1 MTARERVPFLLRLAV
16 RFLPEEVRAEVL
28 GDLLE
33 HWSQDVGRRPRAA
46 RSLWLMRQPV
56 AALRARLRFGHDEE
70 SPISLASYGDLGSSW
85 LDLKLGIRML
95 VKHPW
100 LTLVVVFALGI
111 GIPASLAPHHLID
124 AILDEP
130 PPFDQ
135 GDQVVGVVGLNRESG
150 TREPLRLGDYE
161 LLRARLTSFASVG
174 AALLRDVNVISDDG
188 RAEGAR
194 GAEMSASSFA
204 LTRVPPALGRVL
216 TEADEVV
223 GAPDVVVVGYDYW
236 RSRLGSRPDVIGS
249 TLRIGGVPTTVVG
262 VMPRGFAMPSRE
274 QLWLPLRLRAI
285 DYVDGLGPAVWVY
298 GRLDEGISR
307 GEARAELA
315 AIGIR
320 QDAQDDRGLVR
331 ADAVAFSGLSIG
343 TPTGMLAAFLFIAQ
357 GVPLVL
363 LLIACGNVAILLL
376 ARTANR
382 SSEFALRTAL
392 GAGRSRI
399 VAQLFVETLVLA
411 LLATGVGLL
420 GIHII
425 VHMIVERVTPGIDL
439 PFWVD
444 LGVTPEVVMEALGLA
459 VASAVFAGVLPALRA
474 TGSSPQRTLQEAG
487 GGGRG
492 FRFGRVTGALI
503 IAEVGLGV
511 GALFAAGMTYRMFS
525 AIDQE
530 TSVAMQT
537 SRVLVASID
546 VPSSARPGEDR
557 DGADETRIARL
568 ASMQEAIARELAARP
583 GVRSWAFSDA
593 TPGDGR
599 FERRGRVEG
608 DGMPPDFPG
617 LPVVTSRVEPG
628 FFGTLGIEP
637 LHGRTFERGDVPF
650 EAGQPPTRVLVN
662 TKFLDRRGMDY
673 RSAVG
678 RTMRISDPGEAPTG
692 PWMEIIGVVPDLEAS
707 LGQAIFDGTPM
718 VYLPAVRGAV
728 HPLTLVIDLGANP
741 TAFAPVLRSLLA
753 DADPTAILSDVVALD
768 ALPNTAAMVQR
779 TASGILV
786 GLSLIAIVLST
797 AALYALMSFTVARRT
812 REIGVRIAL
821 GGKSSWIVASI
832 ARRPLRQL
840 MLGVLL
846 GTGFWAIVFT
856 RLHAIGAF
864 RGELGVAVQSWPYVL
879 SITAAIVVTIG
890 LLACLAP
897 TLRGLRIRPVEA
909 LRVDA

>member
-1 MTARERVPFLLRLAV
+1 M
-16 RFLPEEVRAEVL
+16 
-28 GDLLE
+28 
-33 HWSQDVGRRPRAA
+33 
-46 RSLWLMRQPV
+46 
-56 AALRARLRFGHDEE
+56 
-70 SPISLASYGDLGSSW
+70 
-85 LDLKLGIRML
+85 
-95 VKHPW
+95 
-100 LTLVVVFALGI
+100 
-111 GIPASLAPHHLID
+111 
-124 AILDEP
+124 
-130 PPFDQ
+130 
-135 GDQVVGVVGLNRESG
+135 
-150 TREPLRLGDYE
+150 
-161 LLRARLTSFASVG
+161 
-174 AALLRDVNVISDDG
+174 NVISDDG

-194 GAEMSASSFA
+194 GAEMSASSFV

-223 GAPDVVVVGYDYW
+223 GAPEVVVVGYDYW
-236 RSRLGSRPDVIGS
+236 RSRLGSSPDVIGS
-249 TLRIGGVPTTVVG
+249 TLRVGGVPTTVVG
-262 VMPRGFAMPSRE
+262 VMPRGFAMPHQE
-274 QLWLPLRLRAI
+274 QLWLPLRRRAI
-285 DYVDGLGPAVWVY
+285 DYADGLGPGVWVY
-298 GRLDEGISR
+298 GRLEEGTSR
-307 GEARAELA
+307 GEAGAELA

-320 QDAQDDRGLVR
+320 HDVPDDRGLVR
-331 ADAVAFSGLSIG
+331 AAAVAFSGLSVG

-420 GIHII
+420 GMHL
-425 VHMIVERVTPGIDL
+425 IVERVTPGIDL

-444 LGVTPEVVMEALGLA
+444 LGVTPEVVMKALALG

-487 GGGRG
+487 GGLGG

-537 SRVLVASID
+537 SRVLVSSID
-546 VPSSARPGEDR
+546 VPSLERPGEDR
-557 DGADETRIARL
+557 DGGAHEARIARI
-568 ASMQEAIARELAARP
+568 ASMQEALARRLAAQP
-583 GVRSWAFSDA
+583 GVRNWAFSDA

-608 DGMPPDFPG
+608 DRNPPDFPG
-617 LPVVTSRVEPG
+617 LPVVTSQVEPG
-628 FFGTLGIEP
+628 FFRTLGIEP
-637 LHGRTFERGDVPF
+637 LHGRTFQRGDVPV
-650 EAGQPPTRVLVN
+650 EVGQTPTRVLVN

-673 RSAVG
+673 RRAVG

-707 LGQAIFDGTPM
+707 LGRAIFDGTPM
-718 VYLPAVRGAV
+718 AYLPAVPGGV

-779 TASGILV
+779 TASGILM

-821 GGKSSWIVASI
+821 GGKSSRIVASI
-832 ARRPLRQL
+832 ARRPLCQL
-840 MLGVLL
+840 MFGVMV

-856 RLHAIGAF
+856 GLTATGAF
-864 RGELGVAVQSWPYVL
+864 QGELGVAVRSWPYVL
-879 SITAAIVVTIG
+879 SITAAIVLTTG
-890 LLACLAP
+890 LSGCLAP

>member
-1 MTARERVPFLLRLAV
+1 MTARDRARFLLRLAV
-16 RFLPEEVRAEVL
+16 RLLPEEVRAEVL

-33 HWSQDVGRRPRAA
+33 HWSQDVGRRPPAA
-46 RSLWLMRQPV
+46 RGLWLMRQPV
-56 AALRARLRFGHDEE
+56 AALRARLQFGHVGE
-70 SPISLASYGDLGSSW
+70 SLTSPVSRGGLGISR

-111 GIPASLAPHHLID
+111 GIPASLAPRHLID
-124 AILDEP
+124 AVLDES
-130 PPFDQ
+130 PPFDR
-135 GDQVVGVVGLNRESG
+135 GDQVVGVVALNQESG
-150 TREPLRLGDYE
+150 RQEPLRLGDYE
-161 LLRARLTSFASVG
+161 SLRTRLTSFAFVG

-188 RAEGAR
+188 HAEGAR
-194 GAEMSASSFA
+194 GAEMSASSFV

-216 TEADEVV
+216 TEADEVI
-223 GAPDVVVVGYDYW
+223 GAPEVVVVGYDYW
-236 RSRLGSRPDVIGS
+236 RSRLGSSPDVIGS
-249 TLRIGGVPTTVVG
+249 TLRVGGVPTTVVG
-262 VMPRGFAMPSRE
+262 VMPRGFAMPHRE
-274 QLWLPLRLRAI
+274 QLWLPLRRRAI
-285 DYVDGLGPAVWVY
+285 DYADGLGPAVWVY
-298 GRLDEGISR
+298 GRLEEGTSR
-307 GEARAELA
+307 GEAGAELA

-320 QDAQDDRGLVR
+320 RDVPDDRGLVR
-331 ADAVAFSGLSIG
+331 AAAVAFSGLSVG

-382 SSEFALRTAL
+382 SSELALRTAL

-420 GIHII
+420 GFHL
-425 VHMIVERVTPGIDL
+425 IVERVTPGIDL

-444 LGVTPEVVMEALGLA
+444 PGVTPEVVMEALALG

-487 GGGRG
+487 GGLGG

-546 VPSSARPGEDR
+546 VPSSERPGEDR
-557 DGADETRIARL
+557 DDGGHETRITRI
-568 ASMQEAIARELAARP
+568 ASMQEALARRLAAQP
-583 GVRSWAFSDA
+583 GVRSFAFSDA

-608 DGMPPDFPG
+608 DGNPPDFPG
-617 LPVVTSRVEPG
+617 LSVVTSQVEPG

-637 LHGRTFERGDVPF
+637 LHGRTFERGDVPV
-650 EAGQPPTRVLVN
+650 EVGQAPTRVLVN

-678 RTMRISDPGEAPTG
+678 RTMRITDPGEAPTG

-718 VYLPAVRGAV
+718 AYVPAVPGGV

-753 DADPTAILSDVVALD
+753 DADPTAILGDVAALD
-768 ALPNTAAMVQR
+768 ALPNTAALVQR
-779 TASGILV
+779 TASGVLV

-812 REIGVRIAL
+812 REIGVRIAF
-821 GGKSSWIVASI
+821 GGKSSRIVASI

-840 MLGVLL
+840 MFGVMV

-864 RGELGVAVQSWPYVL
+864 QGELGVAVRSWPYVL
-879 SITAAIVVTIG
+879 SITAAIVLTTG
-890 LLACLAP
+890 LSACLAP

>member
-1 MTARERVPFLLRLAV
+1 
-16 RFLPEEVRAEVL
+16 
-28 GDLLE
+28 
-33 HWSQDVGRRPRAA
+33 
-46 RSLWLMRQPV
+46 
-56 AALRARLRFGHDEE
+56 
-70 SPISLASYGDLGSSW
+70 
-85 LDLKLGIRML
+85 ML

-111 GIPASLAPHHLID
+111 GIPASLTPHHLID
-124 AILDEP
+124 ALLDES
-130 PPFDQ
+130 PPFHE
-135 GDQVVGVVGLNRESG
+135 GDQVVGVVGLDQESG
-150 TREPLRLGDYE
+150 LQEPLRLGDYE
-161 LLRARLTSFASVG
+161 SLRTQLTSFASLG
-174 AALLRDVNVISDDG
+174 AALLRDVNVISEDG

-216 TEADEVV
+216 TEADEVI
-223 GAPDVVVVGYDYW
+223 GAPEVVVVGHDYW

-249 TLRIGGVPTTVVG
+249 TLRIGGAPTTVVG
-262 VMPRGFAMPSRE
+262 VMPPGFAMPSQE
-274 QLWLPLRLRAI
+274 QLWLPLRRRAI
-285 DYVDGLGPAVWVY
+285 DYADGLGPAVWVY
-298 GRLDEGISR
+298 GRLEEGTSR
-307 GEARAELA
+307 GEAGAELA

-320 QDAQDDRGLVR
+320 HDAPDDRGRVR
-331 ADAVAFSGLSIG
+331 ADAVAFSALSIG
-343 TPTGMLAAFLFIAQ
+343 TPTGMLAAFLFIHAQ

-399 VAQLFVETLVLA
+399 VSQLFVETLVLA

-420 GIHII
+420 GMHWI
-425 VHMIVERVTPGIDL
+425 VQQVTPGIDL

-444 LGVTPEVVMEALGLA
+444 LGVTPEVVLEALGLG

-487 GGGRG
+487 GGLGG

-503 IAEVGLGV
+503 IVEVGLGV
-511 GALFAAGMTYRMFS
+511 GALFGAGMTYRMFS

-537 SRVLVASID
+537 SRVLVGSID
-546 VPSSARPGEDR
+546 VPSSERPGEER
-557 DGADETRIARL
+557 GGADETRIARI
-568 ASMQEAIARELAARP
+568 ASMQEALARRLAGQP

-599 FERRGRVEG
+599 FERRGRVDG
-608 DGMPPDFPG
+608 DGSPPDFPG

-637 LHGRTFERGDVPF
+637 LFGRTFEPGDVPV
-650 EAGQPPTRVLVN
+650 EVGQTPTRVLVN
-662 TKFLDRRGMDY
+662 TKFLDRRGMDHH
-673 RSAVG
+673 RAVG
-678 RTMRISDPGEAPTG
+678 QTMRISDPGEAPTG
-692 PWMEIIGVVPDLEAS
+692 PWMEIVGVVPDLEAS
-707 LGQAIFDGTPM
+707 LGRAIFDGTPM
-718 VYLPAVRGAV
+718 AYLPAAPGGV
-728 HPLTLVIDLGANP
+728 HPLTLVIDLGDDT
-741 TAFAPVLRSLLA
+741 TAFAPVLRSLLV

-768 ALPNTAAMVQR
+768 ELPNGAALVQR

-821 GGKSSWIVASI
+821 GGKSSRIVASI
-832 ARRPLRQL
+832 ARRSLCQI
-840 MLGVLL
+840 MFGVVLGA
-846 GTGFWAIVFT
+846 GFWAVVFT
-856 RLHAIGAF
+856 RLSAVGAF

-879 SITAAIVVTIG
+879 SITTGVVVTTG

>member
-1 MTARERVPFLLRLAV
+1 MTAGDRAPFLLRLTV
-16 RFLPEEVRAEVL
+16 RLLPAEVRADVL

-46 RSLWLMRQPV
+46 RCLWLMRQPV
-56 AALRARLRFGHDEE
+56 AALLARLRFGHDEE
-70 SPISLASYGDLGSSW
+70 GSISLASWGELGISR

-111 GIPASLAPHHLID
+111 GIPASLTPHHLID
-124 AILDEP
+124 AVLDES

-135 GDQVVGVVGLNRESG
+135 GDQVVGVVGFNQESG
-150 TREPLRLGDYE
+150 RQELLRLGDYE
-161 LLRARLTSFASVG
+161 SLRTRLTSFAFVG
-174 AALLRDVNVISDDG
+174 AALLRQVNVISDDG

-216 TEADEVV
+216 PAADEVV
-223 GAPDVVVVGYDYW
+223 GAPEVVVVGYDYW

-262 VMPRGFAMPSRE
+262 VMPQGFAMPSRE
-274 QLWLPLRLRAI
+274 QLWLPLRRRAI
-285 DYVDGLGPAVWVY
+285 DYADGLGPAVWMY
-298 GRLDEGISR
+298 GRLEEGTSR

-315 AIGIR
+315 AIGFR
-320 QDAQDDRGLVR
+320 HDVPDYRGLVR
-331 ADAVAFSGLSIG
+331 ADAVAFSGLSVG
-343 TPTGMLAAFLFIAQ
+343 TPTGVLAAFLLIAQ

-392 GAGRSRI
+392 GASRPRI

-420 GIHII
+420 GLHL
-425 VHMIVERVTPGIDL
+425 IVERVTPNLDL

-444 LGVTPEVVMEALGLA
+444 LGVTPEVAMEALALG

-474 TGSSPQRTLQEAG
+474 TGPSPQRTLQEAG
-487 GGGRG
+487 GGLGG

-546 VPSSARPGEDR
+546 VPSSERPDEGR
-557 DGADETRIARL
+557 DGADETRIARI
-568 ASMQEAIARELAARP
+568 ASMQEALARELAARP

-599 FERRGRVEG
+599 AERRGRVEG
-608 DGMPPDFPG
+608 DGMPSDFPG

-637 LHGRTFERGDVPF
+637 LYGRTFDRGDVPF
-650 EAGQPPTRVLVN
+650 EVGQTPTRVLVN
-662 TKFLDRRGMDY
+662 TKFLDRRGIEY

-692 PWMEIIGVVPDLEAS
+692 PWMEIVGVVPDLEAS

-718 VYLPAVRGAV
+718 AYLPAVPGGV

-741 TAFAPVLRSLLA
+741 TAFAPVLRRLLA
-753 DADPTAILSDVVALD
+753 DADPTAILGDVVALD
-768 ALPNTAAMVQR
+768 ALPNRAALVQR

-797 AALYALMSFTVARRT
+797 AALHALMSFTVARRT

-821 GGKSSWIVASI
+821 GGRSSRIVASI

-840 MLGVLL
+840 MLGALL
-846 GTGFWAIVFT
+846 GAGFWAVVFT
-856 RLHAIGAF
+856 SLSAAGAF
-864 RGELGVAVQSWPYVL
+864 RGELGVAVRSWPYVL
-879 SITAAIVVTIG
+879 SMTAAIVVTTG

-897 TLRGLRIRPVEA
+897 TLRGLRIRPLEA

>member
-1 MTARERVPFLLRLAV
+1 MTARDRAPFLLRLAV
-16 RFLPEEVRAEVL
+16 RLLPKEVRAEVL

-33 HWSQDVGRRPRAA
+33 HWLQDIGHRPRAA

-56 AALRARLRFGHDEE
+56 AALHARLRFGHDGEGLI
-70 SPISLASYGDLGSSW
+70 SPASWGDLGVSR

-111 GIPASLAPHHLID
+111 GIPASLTPHHLLD
-124 AILDEP
+124 AVLDES

-135 GDQVVGVVGLNRESG
+135 GDQVVGVVGLNQESG
-150 TREPLRLGDYE
+150 AQELLRLGDYE
-161 LLRARLTSFASVG
+161 SLRTRLTSFAFVG
-174 AALLRDVNVISDDG
+174 AALLRQVNVISDDG

-204 LTRVPPALGRVL
+204 LTRVPPAQGRAL

-223 GAPDVVVVGYDYW
+223 GAPEVVVVGHDYW

-262 VMPRGFAMPSRE
+262 VMPPGFAMPSRE
-274 QLWLPLRLRAI
+274 QLWLPLRRRAI
-285 DYVDGLGPAVWVY
+285 DYADGLGPAVWMY
-298 GRLDEGISR
+298 GRLEEGTSR

-315 AIGIR
+315 AVGIR
-320 QDAQDDRGLVR
+320 HDAPPDDRGLVR
-331 ADAVAFSGLSIG
+331 ADAVAFSALSIG
-343 TPTGMLAAFLFIAQ
+343 TPTGLLAAFLFIAQ

-382 SSEFALRTAL
+382 SGELALRTAL
-392 GAGRSRI
+392 GASRSRI

-420 GIHII
+420 GMHL
-425 VHMIVERVTPGIDL
+425 IVERVTPRIDL

-444 LGVTPEVVMEALGLA
+444 LGVTPEVVMEALGLG
-459 VASAVFAGVLPALRA
+459 VASAVLAGVLPALRA
-474 TGSSPQRTLQEAG
+474 TGSSPQRTLQAAAG
-487 GGGRG
+487 GLGG

-546 VPSSARPGEDR
+546 VPSPERPGEDR
-557 DGADETRIARL
+557 DGADETRIARI
-568 ASMQEAIARELAARP
+568 ASMQEAIARRLAGQP

-593 TPGDGR
+593 TPGGGR

-637 LHGRTFERGDVPF
+637 LHGRTFGRGDVPL
-650 EAGQPPTRVLVN
+650 EVGQAPTRVLVN
-662 TKFLDRRGMDY
+662 TKLLDRRGMDY
-673 RSAVG
+673 RGAVG
-678 RTMRISDPGEAPTG
+678 RTMRISDPGEAPAG

-718 VYLPAVRGAV
+718 AYLPAVPGGV
-728 HPLTLVIDLGANP
+728 HPLTLVIDLGDDP
-741 TAFAPVLRSLLA
+741 TAFAPVLRRLLA
-753 DADPTAILSDVVALD
+753 DADPTAILGDAVALD
-768 ALPNTAAMVQR
+768 QLPNTAALVQR
-779 TASGILV
+779 TASGVLV

-821 GGKSSWIVASI
+821 GGRSSRIVASI

-840 MLGVLL
+840 VLGVVL
-846 GTGFWAIVFT
+846 GAGFWAVVFT
-856 RLHAIGAF
+856 SLGGAGAF
-864 RGELGVAVQSWPYVL
+864 QGELGVAVRSWPYVL
-879 SITAAIVVTIG
+879 SITAATVVATG

-897 TLRGLRIRPVEA
+897 ILRGLRIRPVEA

>member
-1 MTARERVPFLLRLAV
+1 MTARDRAPFLLRLAV
-16 RFLPEEVRAEVL
+16 RLLPEDARAEVL

-33 HWSQDVGRRPRAA
+33 HWSQDVGRRPWAA
-46 RSLWLMRQPV
+46 RGLWLMRQPA
-56 AALRARLRFGHDEE
+56 AALAARLRFGHEE
-70 SPISLASYGDLGSSW
+70 EGLLSPASWNDVGISR

-124 AILDEP
+124 AVLDES
-130 PPFDQ
+130 PPFDE
-135 GDQVVGVVGLNRESG
+135 GEQVVGVVGRNQESG
-150 TREPLRLGDYE
+150 RQEALRLGDYE
-161 LLRARLTSFASVG
+161 SLRTRLTSFASVG
-174 AALLRDVNVISDDG
+174 ASLLRDVNVISDDG

-204 LTRVPPALGRVL
+204 LTRVPPARGRAL
-216 TEADEVV
+216 TAADEVV
-223 GAPDVVVVGYDYW
+223 GAPEVVVVGHDYW
-236 RSRLGSRPDVIGS
+236 RSRLGSRPDVVGS

-262 VMPRGFAMPSRE
+262 VMPEGFAMPSRE
-274 QLWLPLRLRAI
+274 QLWLPLRRRAI
-285 DYVDGLGPAVWVY
+285 DYADGLGPAVWVY
-298 GRLDEGISR
+298 GRLEEGTSR

-315 AIGIR
+315 AVGIR
-320 QDAQDDRGLVR
+320 RDAPDDRGRVR
-331 ADAVAFSGLSIG
+331 ADAVAFSALSIG

-382 SSEFALRTAL
+382 SSELALRTAL
-392 GAGRSRI
+392 GASRSRI

-420 GIHII
+420 GMHL
-425 VHMIVERVTPGIDL
+425 IVERVTPAIDL

-444 LGVTPEVVMEALGLA
+444 LGVTPEVVLKALALG

-474 TGSSPQRTLQEAG
+474 TGSSPQRTLQAAAG
-487 GGGRG
+487 GLGG

-503 IAEVGLGV
+503 IVEVGLGV
-511 GALFAAGMTYRMFS
+511 GALFAAGMTYRMFA
-525 AIDQE
+525 AIDQD

-537 SRVLVASID
+537 SRVLVASMQL
-546 VPSSARPGEDR
+546 PSSEPGGDR
-557 DGADETRIARL
+557 DEGDETRIARI
-568 ASMQEAIARELAARP
+568 ASMQEALARRLAAQP

-593 TPGDGR
+593 TPGGGR

-608 DGMPPDFPG
+608 DEFPPDFPG

-637 LHGRTFERGDVPF
+637 LHGRTFEPGDVPV
-650 EAGQPPTRVLVN
+650 EAGQTPTRVLVN

-673 RSAVG
+673 RGAVG

-692 PWMEIIGVVPDLEAS
+692 PWMEIVGVVPDLEAS

-718 VYLPAVRGAV
+718 AYLPAAPGGV
-728 HPLTLVIDLGANP
+728 HPLTLVIDLGTNP
-741 TAFAPVLRSLLA
+741 TAFAPVLRRLLA
-753 DADPTAILSDVVALD
+753 DADPTAILGDVVALD
-768 ALPNTAAMVQR
+768 QIPNTAALVQR
-779 TASGILV
+779 TASGVLV

-821 GGKSSWIVASI
+821 GGKSSRIVAAI
-832 ARRPLRQL
+832 ARRQLRQL
-840 MLGVLL
+840 LVGVVL
-846 GTGFWAIVFT
+846 GTGFWAVVFT
-856 RLHAIGAF
+856 SLGGAGAF
-864 RGELGVAVQSWPYVL
+864 QGELGVAVRSWPTVL
-879 SITAAIVVTIG
+879 SITAAIVVMTG

-897 TLRGLRIRPVEA
+897 ILRGFRIRPVEA

>member
-1 MTARERVPFLLRLAV
+1 MTARDRAPFLLRLAV
-16 RFLPEEVRAEVL
+16 RLLPDEVRVEVL

-33 HWSQDVGRRPRAA
+33 HWSQDAGRRPRAA
-46 RSLWLMRQPV
+46 RSLWLIRQPA
-56 AALRARLRFGHDEE
+56 AALGARLRFGRDGEGLI
-70 SPISLASYGDLGSSW
+70 SPASWGDVGISRV
-85 LDLKLGIRML
+85 DLKLGIRML

-111 GIPASLAPHHLID
+111 GIPASLPPHHLID
-124 AILDEP
+124 ALLDES
-130 PPFDQ
+130 PPFHE
-135 GDQVVGVVGLNRESG
+135 GDQVVGVVGLDQESG
-150 TREPLRLGDYE
+150 LQEPLRLGDYE
-161 LLRARLTSFASVG
+161 SLRTQLTSFASLG
-174 AALLRDVNVISDDG
+174 AALLRDVNVISEDG

-204 LTRVPPALGRVL
+204 LTRVPPAQGRAL
-216 TEADEVV
+216 TEADEVL
-223 GAPDVVVVGYDYW
+223 GAPEVVVVGHDYW

-262 VMPRGFAMPSRE
+262 VMPPGFAMPSQE
-274 QLWLPLRLRAI
+274 QLWLPLRRRAI
-285 DYVDGLGPAVWVY
+285 DYADGLGPAVWVY
-298 GRLDEGISR
+298 GRLEEGTSR

-320 QDAQDDRGLVR
+320 HDVPDDRGRVR
-331 ADAVAFSGLSIG
+331 ADAVAFSALSIG
-343 TPTGMLAAFLFIAQ
+343 APTGMLAAFLLIAQ

-399 VAQLFVETLVLA
+399 VAQLFVESLVLA

-420 GIHII
+420 GMHW
-425 VHMIVERVTPGIDL
+425 IVERVTPGIDL

-444 LGVTPEVVMEALGLA
+444 LGVTPEVVLEALGLG
-459 VASAVFAGVLPALRA
+459 VASAVFAGVLLALRA

-487 GGGRG
+487 GGLGG

-503 IAEVGLGV
+503 IVEVGLGV
-511 GALFAAGMTYRMFS
+511 GALFGAGMTYRMFS

-557 DGADETRIARL
+557 AGADDIRIARI
-568 ASMQEAIARELAARP
+568 ASMQEALARRLAGQP

-593 TPGDGR
+593 NPGDGR

-608 DGMPPDFPG
+608 DELPPDLPG

-637 LHGRTFERGDVPF
+637 LYGRTFERGDVPV
-650 EAGQPPTRVLVN
+650 EVGQTSSRVLVN
-662 TKFLDRRGMDY
+662 TKFLDRRGMQY
-673 RSAVG
+673 HTAVG
-678 RTMRISDPGEAPTG
+678 QTMRISDPGEAPTG

-707 LGQAIFDGTPM
+707 LGRAIFDGTPM
-718 VYLPAVRGAV
+718 AYLPAVPGGV
-728 HPLTLVIDLGANP
+728 LPLTLVIDLGNDP
-741 TAFAPVLRSLLA
+741 TAFAPVLRDLLV

-768 ALPNTAAMVQR
+768 ELPNGAALVQR

-821 GGKSSWIVASI
+821 GGKSSRIVASI
-832 ARRPLRQL
+832 ARRPFFQL
-840 MLGVLL
+840 LFGVMLGA
-846 GTGFWAIVFT
+846 GFWAVVFT
-856 RLHAIGAF
+856 RLAAVGAF

-879 SITAAIVVTIG
+879 SITAAVVVTTG

>member
-1 MTARERVPFLLRLAV
+1 MTARDRAPFLLRLAV
-16 RFLPEEVRAEVL
+16 RLLPAEVRAEVL

-46 RSLWLMRQPV
+46 RCLWLMRQPV
-56 AALRARLRFGHDEE
+56 AALLARLRFGHDGEGLI
-70 SPISLASYGDLGSSW
+70 SPASWGDLGISR

-111 GIPASLAPHHLID
+111 GIPASLTPHHLID
-124 AILDEP
+124 AVLDES

-135 GDQVVGVVGLNRESG
+135 GDQVVGVVGLNQESG
-150 TREPLRLGDYE
+150 TREWLRLGDYE
-161 LLRARLTSFASVG
+161 LLRTRLASFASVG
-174 AALLRDVNVISDDG
+174 AAQLREVNVISDDG

-204 LTRVPPALGRVL
+204 LTRVPPAQGRAL
-216 TEADEVV
+216 LEADEVV
-223 GAPDVVVVGYDYW
+223 GAPEVVVVGYDYW
-236 RSRLGSRPDVIGS
+236 RSRLGSAPDVIGS

-262 VMPRGFAMPSRE
+262 VMPQGFAMPSRE
-274 QLWLPLRLRAI
+274 QLWLPLRRRAI
-285 DYVDGLGPAVWVY
+285 DYADGLGPAVWVY
-298 GRLDEGISR
+298 GRLADGTSR
-307 GEARAELA
+307 GEAGAELA
-315 AIGIR
+315 AIGLR
-320 QDAQDDRGLVR
+320 RDAQDDRGLVR
-331 ADAVAFSGLSIG
+331 ADAVAFSTLSIG
-343 TPTGMLAAFLFIAQ
+343 TPTGMLAALLFIAQ

-411 LLATGVGLL
+411 LPATGVGLL
-420 GIHII
+420 GMHL
-425 VHMIVERVTPGIDL
+425 IVERVTPGIDL

-444 LGVTPEVVMEALGLA
+444 LGVTPEVVMEALALG

-487 GGGRG
+487 GGLGG
-492 FRFGRVTGALI
+492 FRFGRVTGAMI
-503 IAEVGLGV
+503 IVEVGLGV
-511 GALFAAGMTYRMFS
+511 GALFAAGMTYPMFS

-530 TSVAMQT
+530 ASVAMQT

-546 VPSSARPGEDR
+546 VPSSERPGEDR
-557 DGADETRIARL
+557 GGAQETRIARI
-568 ASMQEAIARELAARP
+568 ASMQEALARRLAAQP

-593 TPGDGR
+593 NPGDGR

-608 DGMPPDFPG
+608 DGSPPDFPG

-628 FFGTLGIEP
+628 FFGTLGIAP
-637 LHGRTFERGDVPF
+637 LYGRTFERGDVPI
-650 EAGQPPTRVLVN
+650 EVGRTPTRVLVN

-718 VYLPAVRGAV
+718 AYLPAVPGGV
-728 HPLTLVIDLGANP
+728 HPLTLVIDLDAHP
-741 TAFAPVLRSLLA
+741 TAFAPVLRSLLV

-768 ALPNTAAMVQR
+768 ALPNTAALVQR
-779 TASGILV
+779 TASGVLA

-821 GGKSSWIVASI
+821 GGKSSRIVASI
-832 ARRPLRQL
+832 ARRSLLQL
-840 MLGVLL
+840 MFGVML
-846 GTGFWAIVFT
+846 GTGFWALAFT
-856 RLHAIGAF
+856 RLGAIGAF
-864 RGELGVAVQSWPYVL
+864 QGELGVAVQSWPYVL
-879 SITAAIVVTIG
+879 SITAAIVVTTG
-890 LLACLAP
+890 LSACLAP
-897 TLRGLRIRPVEA
+897 ILRGLRIRPVEA

>member
-1 MTARERVPFLLRLAV
+1 MTACDRAPFLLRLAV
-16 RFLPEEVRAEVL
+16 RLLPEEVRAEVL
-28 GDLLE
+28 GDLIE
-33 HWSQDVGRRPRAA
+33 HWSEDVGRRPRAA
-46 RSLWLMRQPV
+46 RSLWLLRQPV
-56 AALRARLRFGHDEE
+56 AALHARLRYGHDGEGLL
-70 SPISLASYGDLGSSW
+70 SPASWGGLGVSR

-111 GIPASLAPHHLID
+111 GIPASLTPHHLID
-124 AILDEP
+124 AVLDES
-130 PPFDQ
+130 PPFDR
-135 GDQVVGVVGLNRESG
+135 GDQVVGVVGRNQESG
-150 TREPLRLGDYE
+150 AQELLRLGDYE
-161 LLRARLTSFASVG
+161 SLRTRLTSFASVG
-174 AALLRDVNVISDDG
+174 AALLRQVNVISDDG

-204 LTRVPPALGRVL
+204 LTRVPPAQGRAL

-223 GAPDVVVVGYDYW
+223 GAPEVVVVGHDYW
-236 RSRLGSRPDVIGS
+236 RSRLGSRPDVVGS

-262 VMPRGFAMPSRE
+262 VMPPGFAMPSRE
-274 QLWLPLRLRAI
+274 QLWLPLRRRAI
-285 DYVDGLGPAVWVY
+285 DYADGLGPAVWMY
-298 GRLDEGISR
+298 GRLEEGTSR

-315 AIGIR
+315 AVGIR
-320 QDAQDDRGLVR
+320 HDVPDDRGLVR
-331 ADAVAFSGLSIG
+331 ADAVAFSALSIG
-343 TPTGMLAAFLFIAQ
+343 TPTGMLAAFLFVAQ

-382 SSEFALRTAL
+382 SSELALRTAL
-392 GAGRSRI
+392 GASRSRI
-399 VAQLFVETLVLA
+399 VAQLFIETLVLA

-420 GIHII
+420 GMHL
-425 VHMIVERVTPGIDL
+425 IVERVTPAIDL

-444 LGVTPEVVMEALGLA
+444 LGVTPEVVLKALALG

-474 TGSSPQRTLQEAG
+474 TGSSPQRTLQAAAG
-487 GGGRG
+487 GLGG

-511 GALFAAGMTYRMFS
+511 GALFAAGMTHRMFA
-525 AIDQE
+525 AIDQD

-537 SRVLVASID
+537 SRVIVASID
-546 VPSSARPGEDR
+546 VPSSARPGDDG
-557 DGADETRIARL
+557 DGASETRIARI

-583 GVRSWAFSDA
+583 GVRRWAFSDA

-628 FFGTLGIEP
+628 FFRTLGIDP
-637 LHGRTFERGDVPF
+637 LHGRTFERGDVPV
-650 EAGQPPTRVLVN
+650 EAGQTPTRVLVN

-678 RTMRISDPGEAPTG
+678 RTMRISDPGEAPAG
-692 PWMEIIGVVPDLEAS
+692 PWMEIVGVVPDLEAS

-718 VYLPAVRGAV
+718 AYLPAVPGGV
-728 HPLTLVIDLGANP
+728 HPLTLVIDLGDDP
-741 TAFAPVLRSLLA
+741 TAFAPVLRRLLA
-753 DADPTAILSDVVALD
+753 EADPTAILGDVVALD
-768 ALPNTAAMVQR
+768 QLPNTAALVQR
-779 TASGILV
+779 TASGVLV

-821 GGKSSWIVASI
+821 GGRSSRIVASI

-840 MLGVLL
+840 VLGVVL
-846 GTGFWAIVFT
+846 GAGFWAVVFT
-856 RLHAIGAF
+856 SLGGAGAF
-864 RGELGVAVQSWPYVL
+864 QGELGVAVRSWPTVL
-879 SITAAIVVTIG
+879 SITAAIVVATG

-897 TLRGLRIRPVEA
+897 ILRGLRIRPVEA

>member
-1 MTARERVPFLLRLAV
+1 MTARDRAPFLLRLAV
-16 RFLPEEVRAEVL
+16 RVLPEEVRAEVL

-46 RSLWLMRQPV
+46 RGLWLMRQPV
-56 AALRARLRFGHDEE
+56 AALGARLRFGHEGE
-70 SPISLASYGDLGSSW
+70 GLISPASGGDLGVSR

-124 AILDEP
+124 AVLDES

-135 GDQVVGVVGLNRESG
+135 GEQVVGVVGRNQESG
-150 TREPLRLGDYE
+150 RQEPLRLGDYE
-161 LLRARLTSFASVG
+161 SLRARLTSFASVG

-204 LTRVPPALGRVL
+204 LTRVPPARGRVL
-216 TEADEVV
+216 TSADEVV
-223 GAPDVVVVGYDYW
+223 GAPEVVVVGHDYW
-236 RSRLGSRPDVIGS
+236 RSRLGSRPDAVGS

-262 VMPRGFAMPSRE
+262 VMPPGFAMPSRE
-274 QLWLPLRLRAI
+274 QLWLPLRRRAI
-285 DYVDGLGPAVWVY
+285 DYADGLGPAVWVY
-298 GRLDEGISR
+298 GRLEEGTSR
-307 GEARAELA
+307 GEAGAELA
-315 AIGIR
+315 AVGIR
-320 QDAQDDRGLVR
+320 HDVPDDRGLVR
-331 ADAVAFSGLSIG
+331 ADAVAFSALSIG

-382 SSEFALRTAL
+382 SSELALRTAL
-392 GAGRSRI
+392 GASRSRI

-420 GIHII
+420 GLHLL
-425 VHMIVERVTPGIDL
+425 VERVTPAIDL

-444 LGVTPEVVMEALGLA
+444 LGVTPEVVMKALGLG

-474 TGSSPQRTLQEAG
+474 TGSSPQRTLQEARG
-487 GGGRG
+487 GLGG
-492 FRFGRVTGALI
+492 FRFDRVTGALI
-503 IAEVGLGV
+503 IVEVGLGV
-511 GALFAAGMTYRMFS
+511 GALFAAGMTYRMFA

-537 SRVLVASID
+537 SRVLVASMQ
-546 VPSSARPGEDR
+546 VPSSEPGGDR
-557 DGADETRIARL
+557 DEADEIRLARI
-568 ASMQEAIARELAARP
+568 ASMQETLARRLAAQP

-593 TPGDGR
+593 TPGGGR

-608 DGMPPDFPG
+608 DEFPPDFPG

-637 LHGRTFERGDVPF
+637 LHGRTFERGDVPV
-650 EAGQPPTRVLVN
+650 ETGQTPTRILVN
-662 TKFLDRRGMDY
+662 TKFLDRRGIDY

-678 RTMRISDPGEAPTG
+678 RTMRISDPGEVPAG
-692 PWMEIIGVVPDLEAS
+692 PWMEIVGVVPDLEAS

-718 VYLPAVRGAV
+718 AYLPAAPGGV
-728 HPLTLVIDLGANP
+728 HPLTLVIDLGENP
-741 TAFAPVLRSLLA
+741 TAFAPVLRRLLA
-753 DADPTAILSDVVALD
+753 DADPTAILGDVVALD
-768 ALPNTAAMVQR
+768 ALPNTAALVQR
-779 TASGILV
+779 TASGVLV

-797 AALYALMSFTVARRT
+797 AALYALMSFTVSRRT

-821 GGKSSWIVASI
+821 GGKSSRIVASI
-832 ARRPLRQL
+832 AHRPLRQL
-840 MLGVLL
+840 VFGVLL
-846 GTGFWAIVFT
+846 GAGFWAVVFT
-856 RLHAIGAF
+856 SLGGAGAVQ
-864 RGELGVAVQSWPYVL
+864 GELGVAVRSWPYVL
-879 SITAAIVVTIG
+879 SITAAIVVTTG

-897 TLRGLRIRPVEA
+897 ILRGLRIRPVEA

>member
-1 MTARERVPFLLRLAV
+1 MTARDRAPFLLRLAV
-16 RFLPEEVRAEVL
+16 RVLPEEVRAEVL

-56 AALRARLRFGHDEE
+56 AALAARLRFGHEGDGLI
-70 SPISLASYGDLGSSW
+70 SPASWGEVGISR

-95 VKHPW
+95 VNHPG

-124 AILDEP
+124 AVLNES

-135 GDQVVGVVGLNRESG
+135 GEQVVGVVGRNQESG
-150 TREPLRLGDYE
+150 RQEPLRLGDYE
-161 LLRARLTSFASVG
+161 SLRTRLTSFASVG

-194 GAEMSASSFA
+194 GAEMSAFSFA

-216 TEADEVV
+216 TAADEVV
-223 GAPDVVVVGYDYW
+223 GALDVVVVGHDYW

-262 VMPRGFAMPSRE
+262 VMPEGFAMPSRE
-274 QLWLPLRLRAI
+274 QLWLPLRRRAI
-285 DYVDGLGPAVWVY
+285 DYADGLGPAVWVY
-298 GRLDEGISR
+298 GRLAEGTSR

-315 AIGIR
+315 AVGIR
-320 QDAQDDRGLVR
+320 RDAPDDRGLVQ
-331 ADAVAFSGLSIG
+331 ADAVAFSALSVG

-382 SSEFALRTAL
+382 SSELALRTAL
-392 GAGRSRI
+392 GASRSRI
-399 VAQLFVETLVLA
+399 VAQLFVEALVLA
-411 LLATGVGLL
+411 FLATGVGLL
-420 GIHII
+420 GMHL
-425 VHMIVERVTPGIDL
+425 IVERVEPRFDL

-444 LGVTPEVVMEALGLA
+444 LGVTPEVVLKALALG

-474 TGSSPQRTLQEAG
+474 TGSSPQRTLQAAAG
-487 GGGRG
+487 GLGG
-492 FRFGRVTGALI
+492 FRFGRVTGTLI
-503 IAEVGLGV
+503 IVEVGLGV
-511 GALFAAGMTYRMFS
+511 GALFAAGMTYRMFA

-537 SRVLVASID
+537 SRVLVASMQ
-546 VPSSARPGEDR
+546 VPSSEQPGGDR
-557 DGADETRIARL
+557 DEADETRIARI
-568 ASMQEAIARELAARP
+568 ASMQEALARRLAAQP

-593 TPGDGR
+593 TPGGGR

-608 DGMPPDFPG
+608 DEFPPGFPG

-628 FFGTLGIEP
+628 FFRTLGIEP
-637 LHGRTFERGDVPF
+637 LHGRTFERGDVPV
-650 EAGQPPTRVLVN
+650 EAGQTPTRVLVN

-678 RTMRISDPGEAPTG
+678 RTMRVSDPGEAPTG
-692 PWMEIIGVVPDLEAS
+692 PWMEIVGVVPDLEAS

-718 VYLPAVRGAV
+718 AYLPAAPGGV

-741 TAFAPVLRSLLA
+741 TAFAPVLRRLLA
-753 DADPTAILSDVVALD
+753 DADPTAILGDVVALD
-768 ALPNTAAMVQR
+768 QLPNTAALVQR
-779 TASGILV
+779 TASGVLV

-821 GGKSSWIVASI
+821 GGKSSRIVAAI
-832 ARRPLRQL
+832 ARRQLRQL
-840 MLGVLL
+840 MVGVVLGA
-846 GTGFWAIVFT
+846 GFWAVVFT
-856 RLHAIGAF
+856 RLDAMGAF
-864 RGELGVAVQSWPYVL
+864 QGELGVAVRSWPVVL
-879 SITAAIVVTIG
+879 SITAAIVVTTG

-897 TLRGLRIRPVEA
+897 ILRGLRIRPVEA